1 MRAAAIVTSAYASWI
16 LARADNYMHVA
27 EITRSE
33 TIERAQ
39 LLRVESYDI
48 QPDLT
53 AGEKLFRSQSV
64 IVFDQLR

>member
-1 MRAAAIVTSAYASWI
+1 
-16 LARADNYMHVA
+16 MHVA